1 MIERIRGVYNSMV
14 GRPVTIGR
22 ILSKIRTEADDGM
35 SPSWWQVRNI
45 IKHDLQMSYR
55 KMSIRTTSV
64 ESPEQL
70 TARLNAG
77 LQILNLLSEGA
88 ELVFIDEFKFD

>member
-1 MIERIRGVYNSMV
+1 
-14 GRPVTIGR
+14 
-22 ILSKIRTEADDGM
+22 
-35 SPSWWQVRNI
+35 
-45 IKHDLQMSYR
+45 MSYR